1 MLDAKEMETI
11 RGIIGGEIS
20 KLETQLE
27 KSMDS
32 RFKQLE
38 DKIAAAQVHTDD
50 MFKTRVSDNA
60 CSIHRQSQKDM
71 ISKQNEKIATIVA
84 TQKTTSKIVMFILGM
99 IIPVSIIGVVY
110 GIIVYQQVQSLLP

>member
-1 MLDAKEMETI
+1 MIDVKEMDKI
-11 RGIIGGEIS
+11 REIIGGEIS
-20 KLETQLE
+20 KLEKQLE

-50 MFKTRVSDNA
+50 MFKTRVTDNA
-60 CSIHRQSQKDM
+60 CSIHRHSQEEKL
-71 ISKQNEKIATIVA
+71 SKQNEKIATIMA